1 MLRDE
6 YSPVLRIDDVQCV
19 GCAICVDVC
28 PDLALA
34 MGPEDLRPTWLADR
48 CTACGECVYECPTA
62 AIILNSEIAANPRA
76 PHRGPAATNAGAR

>member
-1 MLRDE
+1 MPRDE
-6 YSPVLRIDDVQCV
+6 YSPGLQIDDAQCV

-34 MGPEDLRPTWLADR
+34 MGPEDLRPTWLTDR

-62 AIILNSEIAANPRA
+62 AITLESEMTALAS
-76 PHRGPAATNAGAR
+76 